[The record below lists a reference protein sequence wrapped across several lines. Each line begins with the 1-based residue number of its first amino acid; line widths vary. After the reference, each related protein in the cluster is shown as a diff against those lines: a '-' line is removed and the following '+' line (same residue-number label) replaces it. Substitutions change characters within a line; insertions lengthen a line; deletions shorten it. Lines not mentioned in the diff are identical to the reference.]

1 MNWVLTI
8 LYQLCTLLFIHFE
21 ELECAL
27 MDNDEIHDMN
37 LIEVVLKTVNPL
49 CEAANRQFVKGVE
62 GMIPRAFNDNWEGLR
77 TDSCLTGNAQFVI
90 LLYRL
95 SHIIKDNFLY
105 LEMNLILSSLKKTQ
119 IINTNLKDI
128 NGALP
133 GSYPIYRGYLSDVYP
148 NWGIKLC

>member
-1 MNWVLTI
+1 MRLLT
-8 LYQLCTLLFIHFE
+8 
-21 ELECAL
+21 
-27 MDNDEIHDMN
+27 D
-37 LIEVVLKTVNPL
+37 
-49 CEAANRQFVKGVE
+49 QFVKGVE

-105 LEMNLILSSLKKTQ
+105 LETANLILSSLKKTQ

-133 GSYPIYRGYLSDVYP
+133 GSYPIYRGYLSDAYP
-148 NWGIKLC
+148 NWGTKFFADALLMKKLDMDKKITIDA